1 MAKRI
6 PAKVNRYMKVMRAL
20 RDAKD
25 TANSSTGKWKCVEPW
40 GRDEASELQ
49 KHIHDM
55 IRAKRAELAELELAW
70 CEFIEMVDDGCVE
83 EYTEFTRARMA
94 SQAEAMRRGH
104 EELKKRVLS

>member
-1 MAKRI
+1 MGKRI

-49 KHIHDM
+49 SHIHEM
-55 IRAKRAELAELELAW
+55 IVAKQNEVNDLYEAW
-70 CEFIEMVDDGCVE
+70 RDFIEMVDDGCVE
-83 EYTEFTRARMA
+83 EYTEYTRARMA
-94 SQAEAMRRGH
+94 RQAEAMRRGH